1 MKVIREAHDLGKS
14 LRPNGCHQE
23 KGNGVVGR
31 GGGALW
37 KNQAISFIN
46 YYDKL
51 MVWYGG
57 LTFLEQMGGLLVLF
71 VVVSAIFDYLMVRKK
86 I

>member
-1 MKVIREAHDLGKS
+1 M
-14 LRPNGCHQE
+14 E
-23 KGNGVVGR
+23 KLSN
-31 GGGALW
+31 LFY
-37 KNQAISFIN
+37 Q

-57 LTFLEQMGGLLVLF
+57 LTFLEQIGGLLVLF